1 MFIYAFIHKI
11 QLLYNSSQTPGY
23 RLLKSI
29 AQPPHILD
37 YALVCD
43 RTAFL
48 IMGLDGKCG
57 PGFLRTQCARKLW
70 SVSTSGL
77 IGGLLCL
84 FMTVDIVA
92 RLLTP
97 QHTGYSI
104 ARS

>member
-1 MFIYAFIHKI
+1 MIYVFIDEI
-11 QLLYNSSQTPGY
+11 QLPYNPSQTPGY
-23 RLLKSI
+23 RPLKPI

-48 IMGLDGKCG
+48 VMGLDGKCG

-92 RLLTP
+92 RVLSP
-97 QHTGYSI
+97 QHKGYSI
-104 ARS
+104 AGS